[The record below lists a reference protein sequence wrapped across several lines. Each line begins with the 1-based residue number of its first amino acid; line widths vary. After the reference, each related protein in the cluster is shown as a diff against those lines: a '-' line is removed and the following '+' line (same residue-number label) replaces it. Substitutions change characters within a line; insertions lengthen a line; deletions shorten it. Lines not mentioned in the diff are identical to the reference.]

1 MVVSKV
7 LGSGADL
14 KMIASAK
21 RAHRVPVYV
30 NSTQWHRGSASVESS
45 QRPLPVALFRT
56 SSSARSALRI
66 NVHFSFTEIGVKLED
81 TCDTLARV
89 VQWFYE

>member
-1 MVVSKV
+1 M
-7 LGSGADL
+7 
-14 KMIASAK
+14 
-21 RAHRVPVYV
+21 
-30 NSTQWHRGSASVESS
+30 
-45 QRPLPVALFRT
+45 ALFRT

-89 VQWFYE
+89 VLRVSFIASNYRDSSNARKISHELILNLRWTSTKSSKPEMSMKEKNI